1 MKEFERLK
9 KLAEIEEKNKR
20 VENIKIQKLKIYEER
35 RRMNRTLENEKEYLL
50 TRFNEL
56 MSQKKKRSKEELMNK
71 LFNEDN
77 YSNTKYNKTIGK
89 NKSSIDVFRTVDNTK
104 NNNKNEE
111 YNDFEKGD
119 DFFVTNLK
127 K

>member
-1 MKEFERLK
+1 
-9 KLAEIEEKNKR
+9 
-20 VENIKIQKLKIYEER
+20 
-35 RRMNRTLENEKEYLL
+35 
-50 TRFNEL
+50 